1 MQLFL
6 INEIQKNPVLLH
18 SKKYPMHVK
27 LKKLLVLFSLL
38 LTVSFAA
45 GQKITLT
52 GKIKESVKGEAV
64 PYVNVVLLVKAD
76 SAFVKGTVTN
86 NQGRFVLEEIKPGDY
101 ILQYSFMG
109 FETGFDNVNVGRLSE
124 YLDLGEFVIYESA
137 ENLEEVEISSRRD
150 EVQKALDKKSY
161 NIDENI
167 SQQGGSLLQALQN
180 LPGITTDQNGQVTLR
195 GSNQIAV
202 LIDGKQTALTGYGR
216 QEGLDNIPASSIE
229 RIEIINNPSA
239 KYDATGMGGIINI
252 ITKKEP
258 SSGWNGKLGFT
269 GGAGNLYRKN
279 NSLREDMR
287 NQYTVT
293 PKLNPSASLNYRKKN
308 LNFFANGDVL
318 WRKKMMRNEFI
329 TRTYENGDVVQQQ
342 FLENRTQPIYNMKTG
357 LDWQLNDRHEISVY
371 ALYNYRAYNDLGD
384 IPYIDGNTGVR
395 RRFWEYDEVEVNQ
408 TFTGSAA
415 HTYSFEQPG
424 HQLQT
429 VFNYSFR
436 RKEEDFNFINT
447 LPDQL
452 GTDTTSL
459 IADEHIFDL
468 EIDYVKP
475 LKKGKMEWGAK
486 QRNLRYPN
494 QITFSPGINSVLNP
508 GLAGSAEY
516 QENLTALYG
525 NYVYETPKLE
535 VEAGLR
541 VEYADISYLVDENHA
556 VYEDG
561 NFDYIEPFPAVRTSF
576 KLNDRNNLSLFYNR
590 RVDRPQEKNLRS
602 FATYADPEILTIGN
616 PGLIPQFTQTVEA
629 GYKHS
634 GDAGYFYAAGY
645 YRFMDNLLT
654 QIVVPFPASQNL
666 ASVNQNAGTG
676 SNAGVEL
683 VFTQEFNDVF
693 RMDWNANV
701 FQNVIDDYAV
711 ANPFN
716 QGELINFERQENLTG
731 NTKLN
736 LYFTVWQA
744 LDIQITG
751 TYIARDV
758 VPQGE
763 IAARYFADLGLK
775 LPIQKGKGEL
785 FFNASDVLNTLVI
798 EYDLVGDGF
807 DYISTDY
814 LETQIFRLGYSY
826 RF

>member
-1 MQLFL
+1 MNQTLKYAL
-6 INEIQKNPVLLH
+6 ISHFQKLPCM
-18 SKKYPMHVK
+18 KFIFIK
-27 LKKLLVLFSLL
+27 LPALL
-38 LTVSFAA
+38 LFFCAANLLSAQEVTV
-45 GQKITLT
+45 T
-52 GKIKESVKGEAV
+52 GKVKESVDGNV
-64 PYVNVVLLVKAD
+64 LPYVNVVLLRSAD
-76 SAFVKGTVTN
+76 SGFVNGTVTN
-86 NQGRFVLEEIKPGDY
+86 DKGRFVLEEIAPGDY
-101 ILQYSFMG
+101 LLQYSFMG
-109 FETGFDNVNVGRLSE
+109 FETGVDSITVGRLSE
-124 YLDLGEFVIYESA
+124 YLDLGEFVLYESA
-137 ENLEEVEISSRRD
+137 QSLNEVEVATRRD
-150 EVQKALDKKSY
+150 EVEKALDKKSF

-195 GSNQIAV
+195 GSNQIAI

-216 QEGLDNIPASSIE
+216 QEGLDNIPASAIE

-252 ITKKEP
+252 ITKKEQA
-258 SSGWNGKLGFT
+258 SGWNGKLGFT
-269 GGAGNLYRKN
+269 GGAGALTEKRAN
-279 NSLREDMR
+279 LREDMR
-287 NQYTVT
+287 EQYRFT
-293 PKLNPSASLNYRKKN
+293 PKLNPSASVNYRKKN

-318 WRKKMMRNEFI
+318 WRQKMMKNEFI

-342 FLENRTQPIYNMKTG
+342 FLENRTQPIYNVKAG
-357 LDWQLNDRHEISVY
+357 LDWQLNDKHELSFY
-371 ALYNYRAYNDLGD
+371 TLYNYRAYNDLGD
-384 IPYIDGNTGVR
+384 IPYIDVNTGTR
-395 RRFWEYDEVEVNQ
+395 RRFWEYDEDEVNQ
-408 TFTGSAA
+408 TFTASAA

-447 LPDQL
+447 LPNSI

-459 IADEHIFDL
+459 VADEHIFDL

-475 LKKGKMEWGAK
+475 LRKGKMEWGAK

-516 QENLTALYG
+516 QENLSALYG
-525 NYVYETPKLE
+525 NYIYETKKLE
-535 VEAGLR
+535 IEAGLR
-541 VEYADISYLVDENHA
+541 VEYADISYLVDDNHA

-602 FATYADPEILTIGN
+602 FATYADPEILSIGN
-616 PGLIPQFTQTVEA
+616 PGLIPQFTQTLEA

-634 GDAGYFYAAGY
+634 GDKGYFYAAGY
-645 YRFMDNLLT
+645 YRFIDNILT
-654 QIVVPFPASQNL
+654 QIIVPFPESQNL
-666 ASVNQNAGTG
+666 ASVNQNAGG
-676 SNAGVEL
+676 GINAGVEI
-683 VFTQEFNDVF
+683 VATQEFNDVF
-693 RMDWNANV
+693 RLDWNANV
-701 FQNVIDDYAV
+701 FQNVIDAYAV
-711 ANPFN
+711 SNPFN
-716 QGELINFERQENLTG
+716 QGELIDFNRRENITG

-736 LYFTVWQA
+736 LYFTVWKD

-785 FFNASDVLNTLVI
+785 FFNASDVLNTLVV

-807 DYISTDY
+807 DFVSADY
-814 LETQIFRLGYSY
+814 YETQIFRLGYSY

>member
-1 MQLFL
+1 MQGNSIIFALDPHNASAKFMVKKLFL
-6 INEIQKNPVLLH
+6 SVFLFQIFSVAVAQEI
-18 SKKYPMHVK
+18 
-27 LKKLLVLFSLL
+27 
-38 LTVSFAA
+38 T
-45 GQKITLT
+45 IT
-52 GKIKESVKGEAV
+52 GKINKSESGEVV
-64 PYVNVVLLVKAD
+64 PYVNVVLLSGAD

-86 NQGRFVLEEIKPGDY
+86 EKGRFVFESTTPGEY
-101 ILQYSFMG
+101 LVQYSFVG
-109 FETGFDNVNVGRLSE
+109 FETGIEKITVGKLSE
-124 YLDLGEFVIYESA
+124 YLDLGEFVLYESA
-137 ENLEEVEISSRRD
+137 ASLEEVEVTSRRD
-150 EVQKALDKKSY
+150 EVQKSLDKKSF

-180 LPGITTDQNGQVTLR
+180 LPGITTDQDGQVTLR
-195 GSNQIAV
+195 GSNQIAI

-216 QEGLDNIPASSIE
+216 QEGLDNIPASAIE

-239 KYDATGMGGIINI
+239 KYDATGMGGIVNI
-252 ITKKEP
+252 ITKKED

-269 GGAGNLYRKN
+269 GGTGALTEKRGNLR
-279 NSLREDMR
+279 SDMR
-287 NQYTVT
+287 DQYRFT

-342 FLENRTQPIYNMKTG
+342 FLENRTQPIYNVKAG
-357 LDWQLNDRHEISVY
+357 LDWQLNDQHELSFY
-371 ALYNYRAYNDLGD
+371 TLYNYRAYNDLGD
-384 IPYIDGNTGVR
+384 IPYVDGNTGMR
-395 RRFWEYDEVEVNQ
+395 RRFWEYDELEVNQ
-408 TFTGSAA
+408 TFTGSLA

-447 LPDQL
+447 LPNQT

-459 IADEHIFDL
+459 VADEHIFDL

-494 QITFSPGINSVLNP
+494 QITFNPGINSVLNP
-508 GLAGSAEY
+508 GLAGRAEC

-525 NYVYETPKLE
+525 NYIYETKKLE

-541 VEYADISYLVDENHA
+541 VEHADISYLVDENHA

-561 NFDYIEPFPAVRTSF
+561 NFDYIEPFPAVRASF

-602 FATYADPEILTIGN
+602 FATYADPEILAIGN

-654 QIVVPFPASQNL
+654 QIVVPFPESQNL
-666 ASVNQNAGTG
+666 ASVNQNAGSGT
-676 SNAGVEL
+676 NAGVEL

-716 QGELINFERQENLTG
+716 QGELIDFDRRENLTG

-736 LYFTVWQA
+736 LYFKVWQA

-798 EYDLVGDGF
+798 EYDLIGDGF